1 MVQLLPFPDLLH
13 RCRYQVVSV
22 YLSVCLTHLQLQL
35 SLGGVLVQSELHI
48 RQHALGVVV
57 ELVVEVSPKRYE
69 AGELM
74 SGQLGLL
81 LLQFLLV
88 LCA

>member
-1 MVQLLPFPDLLH
+1 
-13 RCRYQVVSV
+13 
-22 YLSVCLTHLQLQL
+22 
-35 SLGGVLVQSELHI
+35 VLVQSELHI
-48 RQHALGVVV
+48 RQHALGVVI
-57 ELVVEVSPKRYE
+57 ELVVEVSPKGYE